1 MGEFKKN
8 MYANMPLS
16 KISSMITKPY
26 YGSLLHKMQHSPVKK
41 NFAVLILL
49 EKNTNCTQQF
59 ISCALQ
65 IDKVS
70 MVKIIDDL
78 SKKGLVN
85 RTQNSKDRRE
95 YFIEL
100 TPKAHK
106 ILPEIHN
113 SINELNIEAF
123 KGFKP
128 KEIETFYKSLYK
140 VIKNVEDLPASHTLV
155 FKIKKK
161 LTKTI

>member
-1 MGEFKKN
+1 MSELKKA
-8 MYANMPLS
+8 MYGNMPLS

-26 YGSLLHKMQHSPVKK
+26 YGSLLHKMQHSPIKK

-49 EKNTNCTQQF
+49 EKHTNCTQQF

-65 IDKVS
+65 VDKVS

-78 SKKGLVN
+78 SKKGLVK
-85 RTQNSKDRRE
+85 RIQNPKDRRE

-100 TPKAHK
+100 TAKAHK
-106 ILPEIHN
+106 TLPAIHTA
-113 SINELNIEAF
+113 INELNREAF

-128 KEIETFYKSLYK
+128 KEIEIFYKSLFK
-140 VIKNVEDLPASHTLV
+140 VIKNVENLPASHTLV

-161 LTKTI
+161 STI